1 MKRSWPFALV
11 LAVGLGS
18 CTGLQQFPKASED
31 YAGDLTKQDLAYE
44 TALTDINAPG
54 ADGKKIR
61 NKLIDRRLRVI
72 DLNFKEF
79 QTGLAKEG
87 VAADFGIALV
97 QLGLGGAGALVS
109 ETASQILSAASG
121 GLAGAQEAYSKAALY
136 EKTVSALLAQM
147 IASRKA
153 VLVNIYQGRTKGI
166 DEYPLPAAVAD
177 LEAYAYAGSLP
188 GAVIAT
194 AADAKVK
201 NDQAEDKLK
210 KFRDIAFG
218 QDASGDKIRAFIRP
232 PDGKASDPANPVNLK
247 KVADWIKAS
256 PVAGIPIA
264 TFLADPSLASL
275 RERAIQEIPVP

>member
-1 MKRSWPFALV
+1 M
-11 LAVGLGS
+11 
-18 CTGLQQFPKASED
+18 
-31 YAGDLTKQDLAYE
+31 
-44 TALTDINAPG
+44 
-54 ADGKKIR
+54 
-61 NKLIDRRLRVI
+61 RVI

-79 QTGLAKEG
+79 KRGLAQEG

-121 GLAGAQEAYSKAALY
+121 SLAGAQEAYSKAALY

-153 VLVNIYQGRTKGI
+153 VLVNIFTGRTKGI
-166 DEYPLPAAVAD
+166 DEYPLPAAVGD

-201 NDQAEDKLK
+201 NDQAEDKLAEL
-210 KFRDIAFG
+210 RETIFG
-218 QDASGDKIRAFIRP
+218 EDESGKKIRAFIRP
-232 PDGKASDPANPVNLK
+232 PDGKPSDTVNQANLD
-247 KVADWIKAS
+247 KVSDWIDRS
-256 PVAGIPIA
+256 PIA
-264 TFLADPSLASL
+264 GLPIANFLTDPRLKTL
-275 RERAIQEIPVP
+275 RERAIRDIPIP